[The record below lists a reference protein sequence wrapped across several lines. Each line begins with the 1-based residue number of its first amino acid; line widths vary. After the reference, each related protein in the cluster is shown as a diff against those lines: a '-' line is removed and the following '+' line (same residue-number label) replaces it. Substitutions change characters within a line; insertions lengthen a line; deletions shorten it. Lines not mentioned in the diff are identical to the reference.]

1 MNSQSMKLLAIVTA
15 TVISFSGVGYMM
27 IQEIQA
33 DVNANGN
40 DANGINA
47 DGENVRG
54 TGDRDADGTTDH
66 LSESQSADGANAS
79 GARGADGADVVV
91 TRGADGADGVGIDGA
106 WRVRWC

>member
-54 TGDRDADGTTDH
+54 ISDRDADRTRAEH
-66 LSESQSADGANAS
+66 LSEFNQQMAQTLPT
-79 GARGADGADVVV
+79 RGADGADVVV
-91 TRGADGADGVGIDGA
+91 REEQMVLMA
-106 WRVRWC
+106 